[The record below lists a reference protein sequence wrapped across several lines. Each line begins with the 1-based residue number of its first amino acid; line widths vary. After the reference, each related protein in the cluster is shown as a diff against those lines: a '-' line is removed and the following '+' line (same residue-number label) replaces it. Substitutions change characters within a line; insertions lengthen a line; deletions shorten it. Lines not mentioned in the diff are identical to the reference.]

1 MKKLL
6 LTLVAISATFGV
18 QAETWKFASEEAK
31 KDVQDIY
38 AQEFSRVINEDSN
51 GDIKVKIYYYGQLG
65 TENDI
70 VELTANG
77 TVQFVSVGAGHL
89 GSYVPEVQA
98 VSLPYVL
105 GTNIELLPKILRNS
119 KTIYSD
125 LSEKFEEKN
134 LKLLSM
140 LSEGEMA
147 WGANKAIRSP
157 ADFAGQKIRTFTSTI
172 PVETYKAFGATPT
185 PLSWGEVYGALQ
197 LKTVD
202 GMVNPPYF
210 IYAAKWHEVQDFLM
224 FPGQQAYISTVSTNN
239 EWYNELSAKKQ
250 TMITKAIASAE
261 IVAEDYQLKINSE
274 NMEKIRQERPDLEV
288 IVLNDSERA
297 SFEEASNSLHEI
309 YYDVVA
315 NAYDDAEKVQ
325 ARKDAKVILQNII
338 KEVAELE
345 KTL

>member
-6 LTLVAISATFGV
+6 LILVAISATFGV

-38 AQEFSRVINEDSN
+38 AQEFARVIKEESD

-105 GTNIELLPKILRNS
+105 GTNVELLPKILRNS

-210 IYAAKWHEVQDFLM
+210 IYAAKWHEVQDFLI
-224 FPGQQAYISTVSTNN
+224 FPGQQAYIATVSTNN
-239 EWYNELSAKKQ
+239 EWFNELSAKKQ

-297 SFEEASNSLHEI
+297 SFEKASNSLHEI

-315 NAYDDAEKVQ
+315 NAYSDADKVQ
-325 ARKDAKVILQNII
+325 AKKDAEVILQNII

>member
-6 LTLVAISATFGV
+6 LILVAISATFGV

-38 AQEFSRVINEDSN
+38 AQEFARVIKEESD

-105 GTNIELLPKILRNS
+105 GTNVELLPKILRNS

-140 LSEGEMA
+140 LS
-147 WGANKAIRSP
+147 
-157 ADFAGQKIRTFTSTI
+157 
-172 PVETYKAFGATPT
+172 
-185 PLSWGEVYGALQ
+185 
-197 LKTVD
+197 
-202 GMVNPPYF
+202 
-210 IYAAKWHEVQDFLM
+210 
-224 FPGQQAYISTVSTNN
+224 
-239 EWYNELSAKKQ
+239 
-250 TMITKAIASAE
+250 
-261 IVAEDYQLKINSE
+261 
-274 NMEKIRQERPDLEV
+274 
-288 IVLNDSERA
+288 
-297 SFEEASNSLHEI
+297 
-309 YYDVVA
+309 
-315 NAYDDAEKVQ
+315 
-325 ARKDAKVILQNII
+325 
-338 KEVAELE
+338 
-345 KTL
+345 

>member
-6 LTLVAISATFGV
+6 LILVAISATFNV

-31 KDVQDIY
+31 NDVQDIY
-38 AQEFSRVINEDSN
+38 AQEFARVIKEESD
-51 GDIKVKIYYYGQLG
+51 GDIKVRIYYYGQLG

-89 GSYVPEVQA
+89 GSYVPEVQ
-98 VSLPYVL
+98 VLSLPYVL

-210 IYAAKWHEVQDFLM
+210 IYAAKWHEVVDFLI
-224 FPGQQAYISTVSTNN
+224 FPGQQAYIATVSTNN

-297 SFEEASNSLHEI
+297 SFEKASNSLHEI
-309 YYDVVA
+309 FYDVVA
-315 NAYDDAEKVQ
+315 NAYSDADKVQ
-325 ARKDAKVILQNII
+325 ARKDAEVILQNII